1 MLKLHPADVRSVLC
15 LGAHADDIEIG
26 CGATILRVLA
36 DFPQVRIHWVV
47 FSASGPRRQEAVE
60 SATLFLA
67 GASRHSLAV
76 HEFEDCYFPHQ
87 CEQIRRLFH
96 EMYHDIQPD
105 VIFTHRCDDA
115 HQDHRTIG
123 ELTWC
128 TFRNHLILEYEIPK
142 YEGDLGH
149 PNVFSCVDESICR
162 KKIQYA
168 MQAYR
173 SQQNKDWFTEDTYWA
188 LMRLRGVE
196 SHSPSR
202 FAEGFYAR
210 KLCI

>member
-1 MLKLHPADVRSVLC
+1 MLKTHFADVRSVLC

-26 CGATILRVLA
+26 CGATILRMLGE
-36 DFPQVRIHWVV
+36 FPQARFHWVV
-47 FSASGPRRQEAVE
+47 FSASEPRRWETAA
-60 SATLFLA
+60 SAELFLA
-67 GASRHSLAV
+67 GASCHSLTV

-87 CEQIRRLFH
+87 HEHIRRLFH
-96 EMYHDIQPD
+96 EMSRDIRPD
-105 VIFTHRCDDA
+105 VILTHRCDEA

-149 PNVFSCVDESICR
+149 PNVFSCVDESVCR
-162 KKIQYA
+162 KKIQNV

-173 SQQNKDWFTEDTYWA
+173 SQHEKYWFTEDTYWA
-188 LMRLRGVE
+188 LLRLRGVE
-196 SHSPSR
+196 SHSPSG
-202 FAEGFYAR
+202 FAEGFYVR